1 MPTAPRLFG
10 AFGFALV
17 AMFAANAIIPL
28 MPDGTQFGFFVPVT
42 TAIGALSGWGVMGRL
57 AGKGYYAAL
66 GSGVRTSITL
76 VFFGLCV
83 FSITQMLT
91 NSIAGRYDGPAT
103 AMTGTFEIAAEYAIT
118 MADPQ
123 VIGILL
129 IGGFLAA
136 ALSEWASHRWP

>member
-42 TAIGALSGWGVMGRL
+42 MVIGALSGWRVMGRL
-57 AGKGYYAAL
+57 AGRGYYAAL
-66 GSGVRTSITL
+66 GSGVRTSITI

-83 FSITQMLT
+83 FSITQMLS
-91 NSIAGRYDGPAT
+91 NSINGRYDGPAS
-103 AMTGTFEIAAEYAIT
+103 AMTGTFEIAAEYALT
-118 MADPQ
+118 MVDPQ

-136 ALSEWASHRWP
+136 ALSEWSAHRWP